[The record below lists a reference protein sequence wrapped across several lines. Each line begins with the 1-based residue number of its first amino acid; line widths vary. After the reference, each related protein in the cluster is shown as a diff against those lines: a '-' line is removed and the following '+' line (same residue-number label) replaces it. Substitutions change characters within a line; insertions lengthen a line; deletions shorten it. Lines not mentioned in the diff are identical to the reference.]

1 MQKIGVIHYNFP
13 EFSLSDFLRYAEE
26 TGYEYVELAVADVW
40 ADEIRVQEKRAEAV
54 RKEVDV
60 RGLMVSALSAA
71 NDFIQ
76 LDEEAIQF
84 QVDRM
89 ERVCA
94 LAQILG
100 TDVIRTEGGQ
110 SKKEVP
116 EQRQLE
122 AMAGCLIR
130 CGDFI
135 ERDEMLLAVDNHGLV
150 TNDGDLQV
158 ALFEK
163 VGSKR
168 VGANLDTMNYRWFG
182 HDLEAV
188 GRFYEIIAPYTFHT
202 HMKDGTGSRQN
213 YVGVALGEGEI
224 DLKKTI
230 RCLRAAGYEGVF
242 CSEYEGKEDSAVGY
256 RKCYEYLR
264 EHV

>member
-1 MQKIGVIHYNFP
+1 MHKIGVIHYNFP
-13 EFSLSDFLRYAEE
+13 EFSLSDFLRYAED
-26 TGYEYVELAVADVW
+26 TGYDYVELAVADVW
-40 ADEIRVQEKRAEAV
+40 ADEIRESEKRAEAV
-54 RKEVDV
+54 RKEVDAC
-60 RGLMVSALSAA
+60 GLMVSALSAA

-76 LDEEAIQF
+76 LEEKAIQF

-94 LAQILG
+94 LAKILG

-110 SKKEVP
+110 PKKEVP
-116 EQRQLE
+116 KERQLE

-182 HDLEAV
+182 HDLKTV

-202 HMKDGTGSRQN
+202 HMKDGTGCRKD
-213 YVGVALGEGEI
+213 YVGAALGDGEI
-224 DLKKTI
+224 DLERAV
-230 RCLRAAGYEGVF
+230 RCLKEAGYEGVF
-242 CSEYEGKEDSAVGY
+242 CSEYEGGEDSSVGY
-256 RKCYEYLR
+256 RKCYEYLN